1 MVTTLRLH
9 ECFFLQSLVIDN
21 FLRAVNEENQ
31 VWAPKFKYYFNE
43 LRDLCQLSTLRHYVD
58 HVTTTMIMMTVCLVI
73 LMIYI

>member
-43 LRDLCQLSTLRHYVD
+43 LRETPVSSVPYV
-58 HVTTTMIMMTVCLVI
+58 IMLIM
-73 LMIYI
+73 